1 VAARAAP
8 EDTEEA
14 AVPAGVAT
22 TGIVDADPPGDTK
35 EHPDS
40 ATTARTA
47 TAIDRRT
54 RLVLERPVATAASPG
69 RLAGRSRRWLGA
81 VPSAGI

>member
-1 VAARAAP
+1 VAAGAAP
-8 EDTEEA
+8 EDTGGA

-22 TGIVDADPPGDTK
+22 MGIVDADPLGVVGDAE

-40 ATTARTA
+40 ATTASTA

-54 RLVLERPVATAASPG
+54 
-69 RLAGRSRRWLGA
+69 
-81 VPSAGI
+81 